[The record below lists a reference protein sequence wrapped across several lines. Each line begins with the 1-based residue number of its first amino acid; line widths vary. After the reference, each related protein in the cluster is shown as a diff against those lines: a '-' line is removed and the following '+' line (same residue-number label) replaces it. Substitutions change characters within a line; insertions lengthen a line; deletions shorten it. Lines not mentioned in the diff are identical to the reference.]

1 MNVLTLLENGFL
13 DVCQA
18 VADGRLGGKVPFLP
32 KATVCKYVVPAGYG
46 TEPQAGATVLVD
58 EKKIAE
64 AGATLYYAA
73 VDEKDGKVMTTSSR
87 SLGLVGVA
95 DTIEEAEVICE
106 AGLSHVRGDVFVR
119 HDIGKR
125 ELVRRRVE
133 HMRQVR
139 G

>member
-1 MNVLTLLENGFL
+1 
-13 DVCQA
+13 
-18 VADGRLGGKVPFLP
+18 
-32 KATVCKYVVPAGYG
+32 
-46 TEPQAGATVLVD
+46 
-58 EKKIAE
+58 
-64 AGATLYYAA
+64 
-73 VDEKDGKVMTTSSR
+73 MTTSSR